1 MARLQAKLDTMTL
14 NYQGKEEEL
23 RAARE
28 VVARESLAL
37 QLAKKEV
44 EKERIL
50 KIKAKSR
57 HNTDEAE
64 WITREKEVRKEYET
78 SNPPVM

>member
-23 RAARE
+23 RAARK

-37 QLAKKEV
+37 QLAKK
-44 EKERIL
+44 
-50 KIKAKSR
+50 
-57 HNTDEAE
+57 
-64 WITREKEVRKEYET
+64 
-78 SNPPVM
+78 